1 MFTIW
6 MRQVLHHS
14 PLFDVTMTLIEG
26 FNIGVRGQ
34 KAYVVCGAG
43 ERQVYEAEPGR
54 TEWITVVEC
63 ICADGS
69 AIHPLVIFK
78 GETTVQTAW
87 IPPEMDK
94 DWSWTCNTKGWTC
107 NKIGEEWIKRCF
119 EPLTR
124 AKANDGNLKRLLV
137 VDGHGSHVTAPFIR
151 FCIDHNILILLMPP
165 HSSHLCQP
173 LDVGV
178 FSPLKLR
185 MSQQLDE
192 IMRFGVPSIKKF
204 EWANCYRTS
213 RPIAMTESNILSA
226 WSGAGLFPF
235 NPQKVLHRLR
245 SMPEPEPL
253 PASTIVAT
261 PSPPSNRFNLVP
273 ATPSQLD
280 PTVLRSANEALLSNI
295 HAGILD
301 TPTQAYIPKLV
312 SLSENLR
319 ATNVMVQRNYESL
332 NAIVKKRREMV
343 QGKRVVLKDQ
353 TLVTTEELYQKVRA
367 AEEATRKRK
376 RLTGRRK
383 SRRVSQTTLASTEDA
398 QDPQEENQAIMHEV
412 IEVLGV

>member
-1 MFTIW
+1 
-6 MRQVLHHS
+6 
-14 PLFDVTMTLIEG
+14 
-26 FNIGVRGQ
+26 
-34 KAYVVCGAG
+34 
-43 ERQVYEAEPGR
+43 
-54 TEWITVVEC
+54 
-63 ICADGS
+63 
-69 AIHPLVIFK
+69 
-78 GETTVQTAW
+78 
-87 IPPEMDK
+87 
-94 DWSWTCNTKGWTC
+94 
-107 NKIGEEWIKRCF
+107 
-119 EPLTR
+119 
-124 AKANDGNLKRLLV
+124 
-137 VDGHGSHVTAPFIR
+137 
-151 FCIDHNILILLMPP
+151 
-165 HSSHLCQP
+165 
-173 LDVGV
+173 
-178 FSPLKLR
+178 
-185 MSQQLDE
+185 
-192 IMRFGVPSIKKF
+192 
-204 EWANCYRTS
+204 
-213 RPIAMTESNILSA
+213 MTESNILSA

-261 PSPPSNRFNLVP
+261 LSSPSNRFNLVST
-273 ATPSQLD
+273 TPSQLD

-312 SLSENLR
+312 SLSENLH
-319 ATNVMVQRNYESL
+319 ATNVMVQHNYESL